1 MKKLAKL
8 RIQSAIAQ
16 QGCCFYCGLKMIEP
30 TLPELATTGVPLR
43 WHKYL
48 RCTAEHL
55 KARQDQGRDVAP
67 NIVAACWWCNSRR
80 HFKREDRA
88 PAPDAYQQRVQSLMM
103 KGCWHPVNSRAVD
116 FQENVLSEA
125 RP

>member
-1 MKKLAKL
+1 MNKLAKL

-30 TLPELATTGVPLR
+30 TLPELSQSGAPTR
-43 WHKYL
+43 WHKFL

-55 KARQDQGRDVAP
+55 TARQQQGRDVAP

-80 HFKREDRA
+80 HMGREEK
-88 PAPDAYQQRVQSLMM
+88 APDPLRYRQRVQGLMK
-103 KGCWHPVNSRAVD
+103 KGCWHPVSTLVVSHSD
-116 FQENVLSEA
+116 
-125 RP
+125 

>member
-1 MKKLAKL
+1 MNKLAKL

-30 TLPELATTGVPLR
+30 TLPELSQSGAPPR
-43 WHKYL
+43 WHKFL

-55 KARQDQGRDVAP
+55 TARQQQGRDVAP

-80 HFKREDRA
+80 HMGREEK
-88 PAPDAYQQRVQSLMM
+88 APDPLR
-103 KGCWHPVNSRAVD
+103 
-116 FQENVLSEA
+116 
-125 RP
+125 